1 MKLNQ
6 IEHDADGKLKN
17 GVFKEFF
24 KDGTLACVGKY
35 RNGEKAGEW
44 KYYLRNGVLRP
55 WASSPTAKRP
65 ANRNGTAKTAS

>member
-55 WASSPTAKRP
+55 WASSPTAK
-65 ANRNGTAKTAS
+65 